1 MTKRKQRKTKFIELK
16 KIYETLHGPHGCMWD
31 KEQTHASLL
40 KDLQEEV
47 DEFVEAVRNRDYPH
61 MKEEVGDILLHVMFQ
76 AQIASKSGK
85 FDIEDVID
93 GLIKKIKR
101 RHPHVFGK
109 QKVGSTEEIIA
120 NWHKIKAGEKNRRG
134 QGAQEAG
141 NEDG

>member
-1 MTKRKQRKTKFIELK
+1 MMKRNRDKTRFTELK
-16 KIYETLHGPHGCMWD
+16 KIYDTLHGPRGCMWD

-85 FDIEDVID
+85 FDIEGVID
-93 GLIKKIKR
+93 GLIKKLKR

-109 QKVGSTEEIIA
+109 QKVGSTKEIIA
-120 NWHKIKAGEKNRRG
+120 NWHMIKAGEKKRLRPRRERG
-134 QGAQEAG
+134 GK
-141 NEDG
+141 